1 MNMNR
6 KAYQYS
12 FINTYFFL
20 RNLLIKHI
28 DLVRITATETQVRN
42 DKQFY
47 YTMCSLIPMRP
58 LAFFFSSYFLPALF
72 FSKLGVFPIKG
83 MGGTRANCYLCMHIP
98 MGSNQI

>member
-58 LAFFFSSYFLPALF
+58 LAFFSRAIFCRPCFFLNLEFS
-72 FSKLGVFPIKG
+72 
-83 MGGTRANCYLCMHIP
+83 
-98 MGSNQI
+98 Q

>member
-6 KAYQYS
+6 KTCIP
-12 FINTYFFL
+12 FIKIYFFL

-47 YTMCSLIPMRP
+47 YTM
-58 LAFFFSSYFLPALF
+58 
-72 FSKLGVFPIKG
+72 
-83 MGGTRANCYLCMHIP
+83 
-98 MGSNQI
+98 NQIVITKVFS